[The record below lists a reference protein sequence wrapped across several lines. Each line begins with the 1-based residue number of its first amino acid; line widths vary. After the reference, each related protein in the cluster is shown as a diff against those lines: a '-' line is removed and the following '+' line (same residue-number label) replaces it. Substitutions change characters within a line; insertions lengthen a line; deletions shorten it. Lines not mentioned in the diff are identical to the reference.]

1 VSELPKKESSVA
13 LREIGGFELIGKIGQ
28 GGMGTVF
35 KARQKSLD
43 RIVALKILPPSV
55 AKDAKFIERFQ
66 REARACAKLNHP
78 NIVQGV
84 DVGKDPV
91 SGVWYFAM
99 ELVDGPS
106 VLKLLKE
113 ERLLPEERALEIA
126 RDIARALE
134 CAATHGIVH
143 RDIKPDNILL
153 TARGDAKLAD
163 LGLAK
168 QLNDDASLT
177 QSGQAVGTPYY
188 MAPEQVRGRSDQLD
202 IRTDLYALGGTLFHL
217 VTGQPPYT
225 GETSAV
231 IMSKHLTEAVPKA
244 HKVNRDVSE
253 GCSRMIE
260 QLMQKERENRIQT
273 PTELITQIERVL
285 RGEAVT
291 RPVTHTI
298 SATRRKKDVVEK
310 PASRMPLVLA
320 GAAGIA
326 LIAAVLVMNRGKE
339 QPETARTPAQ
349 PEPKPVAVAQPA
361 PKPRE
366 TPKEVARKTPA
377 PITPPVET
385 PVVEVT
391 PVSQPASITPAVAP
405 VVPAALTRATNEK
418 PALEKEKPAAAIAAT
433 PVTPAVATSAA
444 AATPATPRA
453 EWPLTD
459 ILAAVRENAPKK
471 ALEKIQDGN
480 YAGKESMLDALKLL
494 ESQRE
499 TRYAAIGNM
508 VGQMV
513 KLDTPKGPQNGKLV
527 AFKNGTLHLERAI
540 MINGEARG
548 SSQASVAV
556 EDLLP
561 MTLARL
567 SPTPAP
573 AAPADWIAA
582 ALTAMAGNQMDA
594 AEAALKNLTGNELA
608 DVLAA
613 ELKQTRVR
621 DREAQAQAAW
631 AKIETRAAEAPS
643 QTRAKQLID
652 EINAF
657 AKKFADSDFAASPEI
672 AAKMVELKEKF
683 ERLALGLDPRVQKL
697 FKGKVLNYDPRTQ
710 IMTLGYD
717 LLTKDQTE
725 DFIDSLW
732 APPGDTTGLTW
743 KKGELK
749 TFCKGT
755 ADRVFKM
762 PQFLSNSLNIQLSFK
777 KVDISKRN
785 RFEVEVS
792 LHGLE
797 SAGKT
802 PKVSFRASEK
812 GSHFLNGGAELK
824 ANMDEVLFRTDGMLE
839 VSCQGQQFVAKENGK
854 VILEYTQTKP
864 NDHAGFWIGGGWDSG
879 ITFTKLQISGRLDP
893 VWLTKALEAV
903 TPKAR

>member
-1 VSELPKKESSVA
+1 VSDLPKKESS
-13 LREIGGFELIGKIGQ
+13 LTLKEIGGFELIGKIGQ

-43 RIVALKILPPSV
+43 RIVALKVLPPSV

-84 DVGKDPV
+84 DVGKDPAT
-91 SGVWYFAM
+91 GVWYFAM

-113 ERLLPEERALEIA
+113 ERVLPEERALQIA

-202 IRTDLYALGGTLFHL
+202 IRTDIYALGGTLFHL
-217 VTGQPPYT
+217 VTGQPPFT

-244 HKVNRDVSE
+244 MKVNRDVSE

-260 QLMQKERENRIQT
+260 QMMQKDRENRIQT
-273 PTELITQIERVL
+273 PSELITQIERVL
-285 RGEAVT
+285 RGETVT
-291 RPVTHTI
+291 RPLTQTI

-320 GAAGIA
+320 GVAIA
-326 LIAAVLVMNRGKE
+326 LIAAVVLMSRPKE
-339 QPETARTPAQ
+339 EPAARKVE
-349 PEPKPVAVAQPA
+349 PEPKPVAVTQPT

-366 TPKEVARKTPA
+366 TPKEVARPKTPA
-377 PITPPVET
+377 PLPAVAPAPVEP

-391 PVSQPASITPAVAP
+391 PVSQPASVSPVAP
-405 VVPAALTRATNEK
+405 VVPAALTSPTIEKHGPEKTEK
-418 PALEKEKPAAAIAAT
+418 PIVAAV
-433 PVTPAVATSAA
+433 PVTPAPAA
-444 AATPATPRA
+444 PATPATPRA
-453 EWPLTD
+453 EWPLAD

-480 YAGKESMLDALKLL
+480 YAGKDSMLDALKLL
-494 ESQRE
+494 ETQRE
-499 TRYAAIGNM
+499 TRFAAIGNL

-513 KLDTPKGPQNGKLV
+513 KLDTAKGPQNGKLV

-548 SSQASVAV
+548 TSQAAVAV

-561 MTLARL
+561 ATLARL

-582 ALTAMAGNQMDA
+582 ALTSMAVNQMDT

-613 ELKQTRVR
+613 ELKQTRIR

-643 QTRAKQLID
+643 QTRAKQLTD

-657 AKKFADSDFAASPEI
+657 SKKFADSDFAASPEI

-683 ERLALGLDPRVQKL
+683 ERLALGLDPRVLKL
-697 FKGKVLNYDPRTQ
+697 FKGKVLSYDPRTQ
-710 IMTLGYD
+710 IITLGYD
-717 LLTKDQTE
+717 LLTKEQTE

-777 KVDISKRN
+777 KVDTSKRN

-797 SAGKT
+797 STGKT

-824 ANMDEVLFRTDGMLE
+824 ANLDEVPFRNDGMLE
-839 VSCQGQQFVAKENGK
+839 VSCQGQLFVAKENGK
-854 VILEYTQTKP
+854 VILEHTQTKP

-893 VWLTKALEAV
+893 AWLAKALEAV
-903 TPKAR
+903 TPKPR